1 MEAVVRPIGRVI
13 FSCVLSGLYQGFL
26 RVHRKTMRSLFVH
39 GDISRRIKRRHR
51 TEKPVKNVAFLGV
64 EGSGKTV
71 LTHALVRTFKAHE
84 GDGWY
89 LRPDSRESFRFLAQ
103 LPDELTSEN
112 LPHQTTSLK
121 RLSWSVQLH
130 GRTQRMLDILDYPG
144 EIYRLAFL
152 NAKDD
157 PDPLHFAQ
165 RVAANREDIDALF
178 AHLAEADQ
186 IFVLFNLSD
195 AEDVAKNST
204 NLDAVWVTN
213 ACLDYLHRL
222 PHKPTV
228 ALLLTQIDR
237 YADLADGVDDLSS
250 VVARH
255 LPLVHHNFPDLDVLG
270 VSALGLASATFGIDE
285 ILLRCLYD
293 SEAVKPVVHEL
304 KTLSG
309 QVDDLISKMNRFQNG
324 PCDSL
329 SRIGGLLAQCESLA
343 DRLPWFVS
351 RTQLAALGLH
361 IDQSENEEVRF
372 LARIRSDLPS
382 KGSPDVRMAA
392 IENAR
397 TQLQRS
403 VLRTDIGMSL
413 RTSLLNAL
421 NAGISACERDEERKR
436 KMDAGLSLVIAA
448 LVVVGIL
455 ILVFSLSG
463 I

>member
-1 MEAVVRPIGRVI
+1 M
-13 FSCVLSGLYQGFL
+13 
-26 RVHRKTMRSLFVH
+26 
-39 GDISRRIKRRHR
+39 
-51 TEKPVKNVAFLGV
+51 KNVAFLGV

-157 PDPLHFAQ
+157 PDPIHFAQ

-186 IFVLFNLSD
+186 VFVLFNLSD
-195 AEDVAKNST
+195 AENVAKNSA

-222 PHKPTV
+222 PHRPTV

-237 YADLADGVDDLSS
+237 YADLADGVEDLSS

-255 LPLVHHNFPDLDVLG
+255 LPLVHHNFPDLDILG
-270 VSALGLASATFGIDE
+270 VSALGPASATFGIDG

-293 SEAVKPVVHEL
+293 SETVKPVVHEL
-304 KTLSG
+304 KTLSR
-309 QVDDLISKMNRFQNG
+309 QVDDLISEMARFQNE
-324 PCDSL
+324 PRASL
-329 SRIGGLLAQCESLA
+329 SRIAGLLAQCESLA
-343 DRLPWFVS
+343 SRLPWFVS
-351 RTQLAALGLH
+351 RPQLAALGLH
-361 IDQSENEEVRF
+361 VDQSENEEVGW
-372 LARIRSDLPS
+372 LARVRSALPCGRS
-382 KGSPDVRMAA
+382 ASERTAA
-392 IENAR
+392 IENVR

-403 VLRTDIGMSL
+403 VLRTKSGMSL
-413 RTSLLNAL
+413 RTSLLNGLDAE
-421 NAGISACERDEERKR
+421 ISSCKREEERKR
-436 KMDAGLSLVIAA
+436 ETDGCLSLVIAA
-448 LVVVGIL
+448 LAVVGIL
-455 ILVFSLSG
+455 ILVFSLG
-463 I
+463 GV